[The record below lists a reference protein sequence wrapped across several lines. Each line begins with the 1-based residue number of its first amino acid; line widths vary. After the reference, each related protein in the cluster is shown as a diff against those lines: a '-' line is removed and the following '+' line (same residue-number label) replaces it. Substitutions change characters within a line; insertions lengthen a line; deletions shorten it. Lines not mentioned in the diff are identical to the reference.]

1 MLSNCIRARQL
12 GKGLFGSSSGSDSGA
27 RPRPGKGRSSSSS
40 GGSGSSVGSAGDGRR
55 YSSTQ
60 YGSAEGGKHSPAVPR
75 IVDHR
80 RLAQS
85 QNKAKAKKKQGGGGS
100 AASTTTTLCAQSGM
114 PILRTRN

>member
-1 MLSNCIRARQL
+1 MLANCIRARQL

-27 RPRPGKGRSSSSS
+27 RPRPGKVYSSS
-40 GGSGSSVGSAGDGRR
+40 GGSGGRAGSAGDGRR
-55 YSSTQ
+55 YSSTM

-100 AASTTTTLCAQSGM
+100 AASTTTTLSAQSGM
-114 PILRTRN
+114 PILSDTKLA